1 VDGKMF
7 DGIIRQTITAII
19 WIICIQNNFISSGR
33 NQETVISKRLLR
45 VEVEYKNQ
53 VLAHIGQYLVTV
65 IMPYF
70 LDRSSLEVLY
80 AFYNSQHGSIKVTHI
95 MICQILVVH
104 QIPLTAGI
112 FTRPTVTFTGEV
124 NPFRMSEFIAHKV
137 KITAID
143 SSRSQ

>member
-1 VDGKMF
+1 MF

-70 LDRSSLEVLY
+70 LDRSSLEVFML
-80 AFYNSQHGSIKVTHI
+80 
-95 MICQILVVH
+95 
-104 QIPLTAGI
+104 
-112 FTRPTVTFTGEV
+112 FTTSNMAASKSP
-124 NPFRMSEFIAHKV
+124 I
-137 KITAID
+137 
-143 SSRSQ
+143 